1 MKDYVI
7 DILQAIV
14 PSEVANKIWKKIH
27 SLTIYLQNGEK
38 AVIKTNRLQTNGA
51 NEKLFFYSL
60 LKRLL

>member
-14 PSEVANKIWKKIH
+14 PSEVANKIWKKKH

-38 AVIKTNRLQTNGA
+38 AVIKTNRL
-51 NEKLFFYSL
+51 
-60 LKRLL
+60 